1 MNLKRLNYIEHAIN
15 WIHDKLNEK
24 QFLIFSSILV
34 GITAGLAAVVLKLF
48 VHYIRL
54 YLIERPI
61 FSHNVTWLYI
71 IMPMIGLLITVFI
84 IHRFFKGNIN
94 KGVDRILFAIARK
107 SSFLPFAQMYSHI
120 ITGGLT
126 VGFGGS
132 SGLES
137 PIVSTGSAIGS
148 NYARRYK
155 LNYKERTLL
164 LAAGAAGGIAGAFNA
179 PIAGILFALEVLLV
193 GINITAFIPLLIASA
208 SGALVSKIILE
219 EGILLNF
226 QLKQPFDYRNVP
238 LYIVLGIL
246 SGLVSIYHMGVF
258 DWISTQFKK
267 IKSVYLRALTGGII
281 LALIFLVFP
290 NLFGE
295 GYDSI
300 KSLANMNFGSLYRDS
315 LVEKYISNTSTFLL
329 FVLFTL
335 FLKAVAVG
343 ATLGSGGNGGN
354 FAPSLMVGAYV
365 GFAFAIIV
373 KMLGFDD
380 APVTN
385 FILVGMAGTLCG
397 VFHAPLTAI
406 FLIAEITGGYE
417 LIIPLMIVSSISY
430 IVVKYFHPESSDI
443 RKLKKRGTIVSEDR
457 DTTILGKIDINS
469 LIEHDF
475 IPLRPDENLGSIV
488 DKIKSSRRN
497 IFPVVNKNNK
507 LVGIIS
513 LDNIRQEMFNQELY
527 DNVLAKELMQ
537 KPETKI
543 IGTDDIFAIMKK
555 FDESGQWNLPVTIK
569 GEYAG
574 FLSKSSILTTYRNA
588 LLSSL

>member
-1 MNLKRLNYIEHAIN
+1 
-15 WIHDKLNEK
+15 
-24 QFLIFSSILV
+24 
-34 GITAGLAAVVLKLF
+34 
-48 VHYIRL
+48 
-54 YLIERPI
+54 
-61 FSHNVTWLYI
+61 
-71 IMPMIGLLITVFI
+71 
-84 IHRFFKGNIN
+84 
-94 KGVDRILFAIARK
+94 
-107 SSFLPFAQMYSHI
+107 
-120 ITGGLT
+120 
-126 VGFGGS
+126 
-132 SGLES
+132 
-137 PIVSTGSAIGS
+137 
-148 NYARRYK
+148 
-155 LNYKERTLL
+155 
-164 LAAGAAGGIAGAFNA
+164 
-179 PIAGILFALEVLLV
+179 
-193 GINITAFIPLLIASA
+193 
-208 SGALVSKIILE
+208 
-219 EGILLNF
+219 
-226 QLKQPFDYRNVP
+226 
-238 LYIVLGIL
+238 
-246 SGLVSIYHMGVF
+246 
-258 DWISTQFKK
+258 
-267 IKSVYLRALTGGII
+267 
-281 LALIFLVFP
+281 
-290 NLFGE
+290 
-295 GYDSI
+295 
-300 KSLANMNFGSLYRDS
+300 
-315 LVEKYISNTSTFLL
+315 
-329 FVLFTL
+329 
-335 FLKAVAVG
+335 
-343 ATLGSGGNGGN
+343 
-354 FAPSLMVGAYV
+354 
-365 GFAFAIIV
+365 
-373 KMLGFDD
+373 
-380 APVTN
+380 VTN